1 MNLNDPDLSLS
12 VPVEQQLIPS
22 VNLNDPN
29 LSLSVPVEQQLIP
42 SVDLTGPDLS
52 LSMPDL
58 DLNTLD
64 LQPKP

>member
-1 MNLNDPDLSLS
+1 M
-12 VPVEQQLIPS
+12 PVEEQLIPS

-42 SVDLTGPDLS
+42 SVDLNNPDLS

>member
-1 MNLNDPDLSLS
+1 MNLNDPNLSLI

-29 LSLSVPVEQQLIP
+29 LSLIVPVEQQLIP